1 MCEPF
6 TSSLLQERKQKLLYV
21 GYFTIEL
28 YQCMVGNSCAIS
40 SKQIQVK

>member
-1 MCEPF
+1 MNHSL
-6 TSSLLQERKQKLLYV
+6 SSLLQEMKQKLLNV

-28 YQCMVGNSCAIS
+28 YQRMVGTSRAIS